1 MQGGVAMMEFEDALH
16 ARILEKVFELLSLG
30 CDSDKVMDMVD
41 NSLESALVKVGSGMG
56 AGAGDGHEAL

>member
-1 MQGGVAMMEFEDALH
+1 M
-16 ARILEKVFELLSLG
+16 LEKVLEFLSLV
-30 CDSDKVMDMVD
+30 CCSYKVMDMLD